1 MESIKIHRINEILYE
16 HYNNKKPDLLTCK
29 KTIGKIYD
37 VLYPMPHNYEKGV
50 GECQKKKSNSK

>member
-1 MESIKIHRINEILYE
+1 MESIKIHRIKGILSEYC
-16 HYNNKKPDLLTCK
+16 NNKKQDLLTCR

-50 GECQKKKSNSK
+50 RECQKKKLNSK

>member
-1 MESIKIHRINEILYE
+1 MENKKIHRINEILYE

-50 GECQKKKSNSK
+50 KECQTK